1 MSCHYW
7 WYCHNMD
14 LYLQI
19 DQAGVP
25 AVTLRF
31 QRLIPINADAHCY
44 SVIELAISAAPS
56 MCGIT
61 DIIMK
66 MCVFVSCWI
75 ITFGFFLAE
84 QSKDSQETCV
94 TESVFMNNVSLKSG
108 KIHESETEFTH
119 AVHLV
124 YYNIFMQFKIKRS
137 SCLIHSWL

>member
-44 SVIELAISAAPS
+44 SVIKLAISAAPS

-75 ITFGFFLAE
+75 ITFGFFFSWTKQRFSRNMCDGKCFLWT
-84 QSKDSQETCV
+84 TCHLNQV
-94 TESVFMNNVSLKSG
+94 RFLNPKLNLHMPCTLLTIIFLCSLKSN
-108 KIHESETEFTH
+108 
-119 AVHLV
+119 ALPA
-124 YYNIFMQFKIKRS
+124 
-137 SCLIHSWL
+137 